1 VRLQPHRKSSEKK
14 KAASAAE
21 GNTMN
26 EHRRQILQM
35 LSEGKISADEAERLI
50 AAMDAPP
57 SFSTFSDTGS
67 SGAGKPRPKYL
78 RVVVDSEEDGGH
90 EGPTKVNVR
99 VPMQLLRAGV
109 RLAGLIPA
117 PALRRAND
125 AMQEQGVPIDLTQ
138 IKPENLEEL
147 IEHLNDLTVDVDQKD
162 ANTKVKVRVFCE

>member
-1 VRLQPHRKSSEKK
+1 MS
-14 KAASAAE
+14 
-21 GNTMN
+21 

-35 LSEGKISADEAERLI
+35 LAEGKISADEAERLI
-50 AAMDAPP
+50 SAIEQPSASTSAEGSMAA
-57 SFSTFSDTGS
+57 
-67 SGAGKPRPKYL
+67 AGKARPRYL
-78 RVVVDSEEDGGH
+78 RVLVDSEDDGGH

-117 PALRRAND
+117 PALHRANS
-125 AMQEQGVPIDLTQ
+125 AMQEQGIPIDLSQ

-147 IEHLNDLTVDVDQKD
+147 VEHLNDLTVDVDQKD